1 MRKDEFL
8 SAYGSPLGDFA
19 ALSRRAGARADYVQG
34 GGGNTS
40 VKLDEQLMAI
50 KASGF
55 CLSDIGPDIA
65 YAVLDYAAIRG
76 FFTGNEPEAF
86 LDIEQAGAAAVKRAT
101 AQIEGLAALRPSVEA
116 GFHSLLDR
124 FVLHSHSVYA
134 NLAACA
140 EEGKA
145 LAAQAFDGAD
155 YGWGFVPYVD
165 PGARL
170 TFAVRDELVR
180 AAGDGRKPA
189 VLLMQNH
196 GVIVHHADAQ
206 RCEEIH
212 ADANERL
219 AALFGVTGD
228 AFPAVR
234 VRPQGDGTW
243 VSDTPFL
250 ARQLA
255 GGAYSEDFLLRQPL
269 YPDQLVFLS
278 GSFRIGGA
286 PAPGQCCADPDSGF
300 VTYRME
306 ERQALVIEE
315 TLTAVTF
322 IASTIQR
329 AGYTVSVMGEAAKD
343 FIANWE
349 SEQYRKS
356 LAAKQQATESR

>member
-8 SAYGSPLGDFA
+8 SAYGPPLDDFA
-19 ALSRRAGARADYVQG
+19 ALSQRAGARADYVQG

-40 VKLDEQLMAI
+40 VKLDARLMAI

-55 CLSDIGPDIA
+55 CLSDIRRDAA

-76 FFTGNEPEAF
+76 FFMANQPEAF
-86 LDIEQAGAAAVKRAT
+86 SDVEQAGAAEVKRAT
-101 AQIEGLAALRPSVEA
+101 EAVEGLAALRPSVEA

-140 EEGKA
+140 EEGKQ
-145 LAAQAFDGAD
+145 LAEDAFKDAD

-165 PGARL
+165 PGAGL
-170 TFAVRDELVR
+170 TFAVRDELAR
-180 AAGDGRKPA
+180 HEAAGKRPA

-196 GVIVHHADAQ
+196 GIIVHHENAL
-206 RCEEIH
+206 RCEAIH
-212 ADANERL
+212 ADANGRL
-219 AALFGVTGD
+219 TAAFGIKGN

-234 VRPQGDGTW
+234 VRAQSDGAF

-250 ARQLA
+250 IQQLA

-269 YPDQLVFLS
+269 YPDQLVFLN
-278 GSFRIGGA
+278 GSFHVGGA
-286 PAPGQCCADPDSGF
+286 PEAGQCCADPQSGA
-300 VTYRME
+300 VTYRMDA
-306 ERQALVIEE
+306 RQALVIEQ

-322 IASTIQR
+322 IVSTIQR
-329 AGYTVSVMGEAAKD
+329 AGYTLSVMGEAAKA

-356 LAAKQQATESR
+356 MAAKQQAAE

>member
-1 MRKDEFL
+1 MNFLVDLKDQLTAFSEF
-8 SAYGSPLGDFA
+8 SGRLGA
-19 ALSRRAGARADYVQG
+19 KPDYVQG

-40 VKLDEQLMAI
+40 VKLDERLMAI

-55 CLSDIGPDIA
+55 CLSDIRPDAA
-65 YAVLDYAAIRG
+65 YAVLNYAAIRD
-76 FFTGNEPEAF
+76 FFAANEPGAF
-86 LDIEQAGAAAVKRAT
+86 TDVEQAGAATVKRA
-101 AQIEGLAALRPSVEA
+101 AEEIVGLSALRPSVEA

-140 EEGKA
+140 EEGRL
-145 LAAQAFDGAD
+145 LAAQAFEDAD
-155 YGWGFVPYVD
+155 YAWGFVPYVD

-170 TFAVRDELVR
+170 TFAVRDELARVAA
-180 AAGDGRKPA
+180 AAGKRPA

-196 GVIVHHADAQ
+196 GVIVHHEDAR

-219 AALFGVTGD
+219 AGIFGITGN
-228 AFPAVR
+228 AFPKVR
-234 VRPQGDGTW
+234 VRAQSDGTLI
-243 VSDTPFL
+243 SDTPFL
-250 ARQLA
+250 VRQLA
-255 GGAYSEDFLLRQPL
+255 SGAYSEDFLLRQPL
-269 YPDQLVFLS
+269 YPDQLVFLN
-278 GSFRIGGA
+278 GSFRMGGA
-286 PAPGQCCADPDSGF
+286 PEPGQCCADPGSGL

-322 IASTIQR
+322 IVSTIRQ
-329 AGYTVSVMGEAAKD
+329 AGYTVSVMGEAAKS
-343 FIANWE
+343 FITNWE

-356 LAAKQQATESR
+356 MAAKQQAAEQR